1 MQQGG
6 GGGYPQAPSQIQAM
20 LQGGMSPQQL
30 LQGFGQGRGFTWT
43 GGAMGKAL
51 TPGGG
56 GGAQYPMAPSDTSLF
71 GTGTRFNWT
80 GGAMGTQLGQATAK
94 GFENGLN
101 TNQLGGQIGAA
112 AARGLG
118 TSITVTGGLR
128 PGQSG
133 GTPSGQFPGMGGG
146 SLAGGGGGA
155 GRTPGVYTGQVPA
168 SYGKP
173 LGQLINGIRATILP
187 GQGPIRQAAL
197 GMHERLKKDTM
208 IQAHKNEYVDIGNKP
223 ADHPSK
229 SSGLDGAAMGKITQL
244 LERLLS
250 QGVPSKWTLTSTVAG
265 SHL

>member
-1 MQQGG
+1 MVKVRSFTWGG
-6 GGGYPQAPSQIQAM
+6 GAQGTSITPGG
-20 LQGGMSPQQL
+20 
-30 LQGFGQGRGFTWT
+30 
-43 GGAMGKAL
+43 
-51 TPGGG
+51 GGG

-146 SLAGGGGGA
+146 SLSGGGA
-155 GRTPGVYTGQVPA
+155 GRSPGVYTGQVPA

-173 LGQLINGIRATILP
+173 LGQLINGIAATILP

-208 IQAHKNEYVDIGNKP
+208 IQAHKNEYVDIGAKP
-223 ADHPSK
+223 AATDHPGK
-229 SSGLDGAAMGKITQL
+229 SSGLDSAATAKIVQL
-244 LERLLS
+244 LERILS
-250 QGVPSKWTLTSTVAG
+250 QGNNFKVDFNVDGRKLSSVAAKNMG
-265 SHL
+265 TAGYGDK